1 MNPADTCD
9 VSATADTERG
19 QINVQKHAI
28 VKIGTDFFRE
38 TSKNKQIHRKSD
50 IKISKY
56 QKCQKCI

>member
-28 VKIGTDFFRE
+28 KNYEIIKVKIKAF
-38 TSKNKQIHRKSD
+38 
-50 IKISKY
+50 
-56 QKCQKCI
+56 